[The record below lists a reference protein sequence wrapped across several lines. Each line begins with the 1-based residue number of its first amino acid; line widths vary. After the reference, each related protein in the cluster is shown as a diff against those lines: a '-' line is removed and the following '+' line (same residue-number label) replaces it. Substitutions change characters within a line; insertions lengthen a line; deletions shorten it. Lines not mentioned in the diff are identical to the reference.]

1 VWVHNRDTALIDD
14 IRARFA
20 RDEFEFSI
28 HATDQS
34 ILRETSV
41 GEIREAMKV
50 GEIIEDYPDDNE
62 PKLFDT
68 WPYSG
73 RAPNSYPFQLSVTPG
88 GKSNYCV

>member
-1 VWVHNRDTALIDD
+1 MYDRDTALIDD

-34 ILRETSV
+34 VLRETS
-41 GEIREAMKV
+41 V

-68 WPYSG
+68 WPYTG
-73 RAPNSYPFQLSVTPG
+73 RAPNSYPLQLSVTPG